1 MTNQKSSTDNKTQ
14 DAAWRIDFRTLPSP
28 AGASDVMRD
37 SIANTPQPDPAVMQ
51 IEPQSEAEWFAV
63 IAQMDEGKVD
73 NVRALREQLS
83 VSVEQEEIEGV
94 NVYHVEPA
102 EVDPRHK
109 DHLFVYVHGGAF
121 VLNTGEAGLSEPILI
136 AHRAKMRVLSID
148 YRMPT

>member
-73 NVRALREQLS
+73 NVRALREQL
-83 VSVEQEEIEGV
+83 
-94 NVYHVEPA
+94 
-102 EVDPRHK
+102 
-109 DHLFVYVHGGAF
+109 
-121 VLNTGEAGLSEPILI
+121 
-136 AHRAKMRVLSID
+136 
-148 YRMPT
+148 